1 MDKKIDIA
9 KFIVNRI
16 DYYIEKSDNKA
27 SFLLL
32 LNSAII
38 VFLFSGKEKIMNHL
52 SISNIRCL
60 EMLFYIVILCIFV
73 ISIYFSIMVLKPRN
87 SKIENEYKSIFY
99 YKEIASLNN
108 EQYKEAFENAFK
120 DEENLINDAL
130 VQIKEL
136 SLICDKKMYN
146 VKKSVEAFILGG
158 IILFI
163 YILVV
168 VFNAI

>member
-38 VFLFSGKEKIMNHL
+38 GFLFSGKEKIMNHL

-99 YKEIASLNN
+99 YKNLLN
-108 EQYKEAFENAFK
+108 F
-120 DEENLINDAL
+120 
-130 VQIKEL
+130 
-136 SLICDKKMYN
+136 
-146 VKKSVEAFILGG
+146 
-158 IILFI
+158 
-163 YILVV
+163 
-168 VFNAI
+168 

>member
-1 MDKKIDIA
+1 
-9 KFIVNRI
+9 
-16 DYYIEKSDNKA
+16 
-27 SFLLL
+27 
-32 LNSAII
+32 
-38 VFLFSGKEKIMNHL
+38 
-52 SISNIRCL
+52 
-60 EMLFYIVILCIFV
+60 FYIVILCIFV

>member
-38 VFLFSGKEKIMNHL
+38 GFYFREGKIMNHL